1 MREMGAGSIIAAI
14 VAVAAILIAANV
26 AITGGLYMAD
36 TLTSSMKEVQD
47 TKNEQLKTEIEIG
60 NITADGSTI
69 DVTLANTG
77 HEGIREFSQMDV
89 ILHYYTPAD
98 EGTLKIVWIAY
109 TEETTPGDNEWT
121 ITGISPDK
129 INPGIFDPDEE
140 MTIRIKVSGF
150 PVKVNSVNNWL
161 QITTPNGVSTSKYFS
176 G

>member
-1 MREMGAGSIIAAI
+1 MGAGSIIAAI

-26 AITGGLYMAD
+26 VITGGLYMAD

-77 HEGIREFSQMDV
+77 HEKIREFSQMDV
-89 ILHYYTPAD
+89 ILHYYTPAGG
-98 EGTLKIVWIAY
+98 GTLKIVWISY

-121 ITGISPDK
+121 ITGISPDN

-140 MTIRIKVSGF
+140 MTILIKVSGS
-150 PVKVNSVNNWL
+150 PVKVGSENNWL

>member
-26 AITGGLYMAD
+26 VITGGLYMTN

-47 TKNEQLKTEIEIG
+47 TKNEQLKTEIELG
-60 NITADGSTI
+60 NITADGSAI

-77 HEGIREFSQMDV
+77 HERIREFSQMDV
-89 ILHYYTPAD
+89 ILHYYTPIGG
-98 EGTLKIVWIAY
+98 GTLKIVRIPY

-121 ITGISPDK
+121 ITGISPDN

-140 MTIRIKVSGF
+140 MTILIKVNAY
-150 PVKVNSVNNWL
+150 PVEADSVNNWL